1 MKTISMLMS
10 AMLALAV
17 SACDRAAAPEAT
29 APAMPAEAPAAATTP
44 ATPPAETPADGATPD
59 ATSPTAATAPAAFV
73 DKVWRVRESSAVAPG
88 TRYSFLGDGTLVIEG
103 EGGPPGYGR
112 WAYENGALTMT
123 EEDVTYPVD
132 ILAIDAD
139 GFEIRSH
146 NPGEPVTIAFEP
158 AADATLP
165 AAPPK

>member
-1 MKTISMLMS
+1 MKKIIRLLSCASLVV
-10 AMLALAV
+10 AV
-17 SACDRAAAPEAT
+17 SACNRGAAPEMAAPEPAAPATHPSQAPADDATTQAT
-29 APAMPAEAPAAATTP
+29 A
-44 ATPPAETPADGATPD
+44 
-59 ATSPTAATAPAAFV
+59 PTAATVPAAFV
-73 DKVWRVRESSAVAPG
+73 DRVWRVRESSAVAPG

-103 EGGPPGYGR
+103 AGGPPGYGR
-112 WAYENGALTMT
+112 WAHRNGALTMT
-123 EEDVTYPVD
+123 EEGIAYPVD

-165 AAPPK
+165 TAPPK